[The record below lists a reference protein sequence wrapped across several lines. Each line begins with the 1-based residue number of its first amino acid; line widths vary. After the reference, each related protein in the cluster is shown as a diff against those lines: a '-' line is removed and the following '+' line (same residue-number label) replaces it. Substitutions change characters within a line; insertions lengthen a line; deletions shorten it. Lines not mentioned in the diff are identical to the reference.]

1 MVISNLTEISDNQT
15 QTSED
20 IHVFDSLDAAF
31 DSELFMF
38 GEYFWVCAYF
48 PVAVIGVFLN
58 LFSFI
63 VFQKQE
69 FNLKL
74 YSYFR
79 YMTFASFVYCVSVT
93 PYPFSIAKR
102 LGFVNNF
109 AFQAWQCYYYIPM
122 SNLCYYYVSFIDIA
136 VLIDRLSIFLPR
148 LRSVYEKLQA
158 NHICISVFF
167 VDLIINFP
175 YFFVFQPIII
185 PLYYHETNK
194 SGVELYE
201 AYFVGPT
208 DFALSTTG
216 QIVTYIVY
224 AIRDFACI
232 LIIIILNLLNLY
244 FIKRYLRVKST
255 ILKDINVS
263 IDKNVSNDQTFS
275 DISNKN
281 RIKDIKSK
289 RKLGIMV
296 VFMCMISL
304 ISHLIFFSAVI
315 CFNFYSNPSVT
326 LYIQLAEFLN
336 TFNIFLNFFI
346 FYTFIKNFKI
356 GLKRIIKFR
365 S

>member
-136 VLIDRLSIFLPR
+136 VLIDRLSIFLPK
-148 LRSVYEKLQA
+148 LKSIYEKIRV
-158 NHICISVFF
+158 NYICIAVFII
-167 VDLIINFP
+167 DLLLSLPDLFA
-175 YFFVFQPIII
+175 YKPIIFEF
-185 PLYYHETNK
+185 YFYETNRTRV
-194 SGVELYE
+194 SLYE
-201 AYFVGPT
+201 AHFIGPT

-216 QIVTYIVY
+216 QIVNYIIYVL
-224 AIRDFACI
+224 RDVVCI
-232 LIIIILNLLNLY
+232 LLTVCFNVMNFLY
-244 FIKRYLRVKST
+244 IKRYLRVKST

-315 CFNFYSNPSVT
+315 CFNFYSNPSVN

-336 TFNIFLNFFI
+336 TFKIFLNFFI
-346 FYTFIKNFKI
+346 FYNFNKNFKI
-356 GLKRIIKFR
+356 GMKRIIKFR